1 MNLLTR
7 FRAWR
12 RRTRRKR
19 AAEQQEATLRE
30 FVYLDEVSVYSL
42 LASRLGPLAAEFT
55 DTETASLKVEVAG
68 SGAGTEMGSQVLR
81 KSIVQTSF
89 KELYEL
95 EVSSLAMR
103 PTDLQVKLPTTSH
116 VDDLVAKKEILMADG
131 WLIDPE
137 DLLRG
142 SLAELEVQLESEDIF
157 RASSIVSVALDI
169 IDANPEMFGVDS
181 ATLAQAKTAGK
192 VLEKLLVGLVP
203 VSGLAVDYNI
213 VRILDKEWIVHRK
226 LLNQIRDIEPS
237 SVYPLYIVGVADQSL
252 FWKDVRR
259 ILFANARFRV
269 LCRVAQN
276 GIRDSWKPVKL
287 AQILDLVKPGL
298 GAQLDE
304 LGSMVLASMITA
316 SARDQNYDRKRLVRD
331 TLIRYSELVGERY
344 GTRITIEELSAA
356 GLLSEHQCDSF
367 GTLEERRNAFDQIV
381 EFVKDRGGGELD
393 PLQVAQLRGIALQ
406 EAGLDLLGNPMP
418 IVTASDTGTMRSA
431 TKRFLDSEFVAI
443 YW

>member
-1 MNLLTR
+1 LNLLTR

-12 RRTRRKR
+12 RRTRRQR

-42 LASRLGPLAAEFT
+42 LASRLGPLATEFT

-68 SGAGTEMGSQVLR
+68 SGAGTETGSQVLR

-103 PTDLQVKLPTTSH
+103 PADQQTKLPTTSNL
-116 VDDLVAKKEILMADG
+116 DDLVATKEILLADG

-137 DLLRG
+137 VLGRG
-142 SLAELEVQLESEDIF
+142 SLVELEVQLESEDIF

-169 IDANPEMFGVDS
+169 IDANPEMFGVDV
-181 ATLAQAKTAGK
+181 ATLGQAKTAGR

-213 VRILDKEWIVHRK
+213 VRIVDKEWIVHRR
-226 LLNQIRDIEPS
+226 LVNQIQDIEPS
-237 SVYPLYIVGVADQSL
+237 SVYPLYIVGVAEQSL

-298 GAQLDE
+298 GQQIDE
-304 LGSMVLASMITA
+304 LGSIVLASMITA
-316 SARDQNYDRKRLVRD
+316 TARDQNHDRKRLVRD
-331 TLIRYSELVGERY
+331 ALIRYGELVGESY
-344 GTRITIEELSAA
+344 GTRITSQELSVA
-356 GLLSEHQCDSF
+356 GLPSEQQCTSF
-367 GTLEERRNAFDQIV
+367 GTLEERRNAFDLIA
-381 EFVKDRGGGELD
+381 EFVKDRAGVELE
-393 PLQVAQLRGIALQ
+393 PMLIAQLRGIALQ

-418 IVTASDTGTMRSA
+418 IVTASDPSSVRSA